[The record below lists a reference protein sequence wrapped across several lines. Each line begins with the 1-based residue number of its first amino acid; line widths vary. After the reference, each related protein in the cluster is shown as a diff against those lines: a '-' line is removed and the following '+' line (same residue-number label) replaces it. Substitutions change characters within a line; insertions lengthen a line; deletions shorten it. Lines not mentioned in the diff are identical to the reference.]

1 MKKVNKDIY
10 HEARYGRR
18 ALIIFASVIL
28 AILVAVLGFGIAL
41 VVLGCKSEEAGQI
54 AWKIAVGIVLIILAL
69 ASGTISFVML
79 ITGCSMIKTNEG
91 SVKDGNRAIGT
102 VNVLKCD
109 KCGSVVPDEAAFCPK
124 CGTAVEGVVK
134 CEECGTVNNLDAQY
148 CSGCGKE
155 LKK

>member
-10 HEARYGRR
+10 HEARYGRK
-18 ALIIFASVIL
+18 ALLIFSSVIL
-28 AILVAVLGFGIAL
+28 AISVAVLGFGIAL

-54 AWKIAVGIVLIILAL
+54 AWKIAVGCVLIILAL

-79 ITGCSMIKTNEG
+79 MTACSMLRNNQG

-102 VNVLKCD
+102 VNVFKCE

-124 CGTAVEGVVK
+124 CGTAVEGTVK
-134 CEECGTVNNLDAQY
+134 CEECGTINNTEAKY
-148 CSGCGKE
+148 CAGCGKE